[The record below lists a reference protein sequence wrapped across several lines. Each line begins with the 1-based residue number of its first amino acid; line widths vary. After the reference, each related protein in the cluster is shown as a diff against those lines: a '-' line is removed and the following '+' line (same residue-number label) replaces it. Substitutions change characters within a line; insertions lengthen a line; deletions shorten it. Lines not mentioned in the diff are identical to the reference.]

1 MSKKNPARNPLTCQP
16 AAPQPIELS
25 TQLDRTEYDK
35 WLAYVETMTCGPHT
49 IPRGAKIEFII
60 SRYPNACSQ
69 WQPACIEPMRSWSSV
84 TFKVNGIEFSDF
96 KTIEFR

>member
-1 MSKKNPARNPLTCQP
+1 MRLGSMCVLKTESNRLMLPMHALQP
-16 AAPQPIELS
+16 
-25 TQLDRTEYDK
+25 
-35 WLAYVETMTCGPHT
+35 
-49 IPRGAKIEFII
+49 
-60 SRYPNACSQ
+60 CSQ